1 MSDYFS
7 VGRGLDSS
15 VVSCEVEP
23 GPGAYSSLLS
33 ANSVSSISLTE
44 KR

>member
-33 ANSVSSISLTE
+33 ANSVSSISLAE